1 MGRCPVSPDLFRAAP
16 KQRPFCYLARMTEN
30 ATRPSCARCLRPLTA
45 CFCEH
50 LQSLPTRTR
59 VLLLQHPREHRMA
72 IGTARMAHL
81 SLPNSVLRVATDF
94 SSDPVVAEAL
104 TQPPLPWV
112 LFPGPQALDVSALPR
127 DRAVTLIV
135 VDGTWW
141 QARKLLK
148 LNPAL
153 AALPRVS
160 FTPSHPSRYLIRRQP
175 ADFCVSTIEALAQV
189 LEVLE
194 PGQSFAR
201 LLDPFH
207 AMVARQRW
215 FQTTVGSHRHQR
227 AHTRPG
233 RRVRFATRLRSLWSR
248 LVCVQGEA
256 NAWGRRDPSH
266 QDPETIHWVAE
277 RPASGET
284 FEALVAPRRALAP
297 ATLDHVELSREQ
309 LLSGGS
315 VESWHRSWREFARPD
330 DVLVLW
336 GTYYRNLA
344 VREGLPLSPDCIDL
358 RGEMCQWLRAR
369 VGTVE
374 ECAGRLGVNAVAP
387 PRFVGRGGRR
397 LAGLAAVL
405 QAVCA

>member
-1 MGRCPVSPDLFRAAP
+1 MPE
-16 KQRPFCYLARMTEN
+16 T
-30 ATRPSCARCLRPLTA
+30 ATRPTCGRCLRPLAT
-45 CFCEH
+45 CYCPH
-50 LQSLPTRTR
+50 LQVLPTRTR
-59 VLLLQHPREHRMA
+59 VLLLQHPREQHMA

-81 SLPNSVLRVATDF
+81 SLPNSELRVATDF
-94 SSDPVVAEAL
+94 SSDPVVSEAMA
-104 TQPPLPWV
+104 QPQPPWV
-112 LFPGPQALDVSALPR
+112 LFPGKQALDVSALPR
-127 DRAVTLIV
+127 DRPLTLMV

-160 FTPSHPSRYLIRRQP
+160 FTPSAPSRYLIRRQP
-175 ADFCVSTIEALAQV
+175 AEFCVSTIEALAQV

-194 PGQSFAR
+194 PGQPFAG

-215 FQTTVGSHRHQR
+215 YQTTVGSHRHQR
-227 AHTRPG
+227 AVTRPN
-233 RRVRFATRLRSLWSR
+233 RRQRLAARLRAEWPR

-256 NAWGRRDPSH
+256 NAWGRRDPAR
-266 QDPETIHWVAE
+266 QEPETIHWVAE
-277 RPASGET
+277 RLATGET
-284 FEALVAPRRALAP
+284 FEAVVAPRRALAP
-297 ATLDHVELSREQ
+297 ATPDHVMLPRER
-309 LLSGGS
+309 LLGGGS
-315 VESWHRSWREFARPD
+315 VESWQRAWREFARPD

-344 VREGLPLSPDCIDL
+344 EREGLSISSDCIDL

-374 ECAGRLGVNAVAP
+374 DCAGRLGVDAGSL
-387 PRFVGRGGRR
+387 RFAGRGGRR
-397 LAGLAAVL
+397 LAALAAVL